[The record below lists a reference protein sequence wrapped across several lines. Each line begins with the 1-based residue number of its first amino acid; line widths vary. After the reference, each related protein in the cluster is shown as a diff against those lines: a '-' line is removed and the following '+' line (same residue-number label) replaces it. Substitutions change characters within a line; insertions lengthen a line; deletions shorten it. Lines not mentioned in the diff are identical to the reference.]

1 MYSRYSNRPRPSVQI
16 PEHYSG
22 VAFSGSTS
30 DESPVRYLEV
40 AKPSPHAWEEPP
52 AHKEP
57 PPAEPPHDDKPRAP
71 AAPPVPVPLLPPPHK
86 ARTPFSGGLDFD
98 QLLILGLILLL
109 WGNERDGD
117 VIMWLGLLLL
127 WS

>member
-1 MYSRYSNRPRPSVQI
+1 MYSRYSNRQRPSVQI

-22 VAFSGSTS
+22 VAFSEKSV
-30 DESPVRYLEV
+30 ESEAPRYLEI
-40 AKPSPHAWEEPP
+40 AKPSPPVWDEPPTPPPKDEPP
-52 AHKEP
+52 ALP
-57 PPAEPPHDDKPRAP
+57 VSAEKP
-71 AAPPVPVPLLPPPHK
+71 
-86 ARTPFSGGLDFD
+86 RTPFSRGLDFD

-117 VIMWLGLLLL
+117 VVLWLGLLLL

>member
-1 MYSRYSNRPRPSVQI
+1 MYSRYSNRQRTSVQI

-22 VAFSGSTS
+22 VAFSEKGT
-30 DESPVRYLEV
+30 ENEAPRYLEI
-40 AKPSPHAWEEPP
+40 AKPSPPVWDEPPTPPPKDEPP
-52 AHKEP
+52 ALPVSTE
-57 PPAEPPHDDKPRAP
+57 KP
-71 AAPPVPVPLLPPPHK
+71 
-86 ARTPFSGGLDFD
+86 RTPFSRGLDFD

-117 VIMWLGLLLL
+117 VILWLGLLLL